1 MKRVWISV
9 LVTSV
14 IILLTGSL
22 YWVTSAENPSGT
34 AQGTE
39 AISASQT
46 NFSPSQL
53 LFSYQGQLLDG
64 TNPAPPQNIAMIFRL
79 FSTNSGGVACW
90 TESRTVSIGDNG
102 LFNVLLGQITA
113 INPDCLTGD
122 VYLELEVNGITL
134 NPRERF
140 TSGIHSYEATTLV
153 AGAITRGALNI
164 AGNLTMQDSDTPGLY
179 YNPTNNSQWRTFIT
193 GSDNFAVA
201 RYDTGAST
209 WQNLFRIHPLGHA
222 VLVSGTLTISRPD
235 ESYLRWDDTTT
246 NNLWQAVMRRDPN
259 RLTFDYYRAA
269 TNTWMPDR
277 LTLSS
282 AGDVSIAGNLS
293 IGGTCRVTAVPAED
307 NTLASLDP
315 TCMAGSITSGAY
327 IEANLMSIAERQAN
341 EVNRFSQGDLLCWSQ
356 QERQLVLCHQMNDPL
371 VMGVADASG
380 KPIVLGAEPIKV
392 IGPVETGDYLVA
404 SDTPGYA
411 IATKTPT
418 FGIVIAQ
425 ALEAFDGE
433 TGLIWAMI
441 RKM

>member
-1 MKRVWISV
+1 MKRIWTTVFTTIV
-9 LVTSV
+9 IALFTS
-14 IILLTGSL
+14 GL
-22 YWVTSAENPSGT
+22 YWVTSAEQPGVTGPTQETS
-34 AQGTE
+34 
-39 AISASQT
+39 ST
-46 NFSPSQL
+46 NQVSFAPSQL
-53 LFSYQGQLLDG
+53 LFSYQGQLFDG
-64 TNPAPPQNIAMIFRL
+64 VNPALPQNIPMIFRF
-79 FSTNSGGVACW
+79 FSSSNGGTACW
-90 TESRTVSIGDNG
+90 TESRTVTINSNG

-113 INPDCLTGD
+113 INPDCLGGD
-122 VYLELEVNGITL
+122 VYLELVVNGTTL
-134 NPRERF
+134 SPRERL
-140 TSGIHSYEATTLV
+140 TSVLHSNEANTLIS
-153 AGAITRGALNI
+153 GAITRGALNV
-164 AGNLTMQDSDTPGLY
+164 AGDLTVQNSATPGLY
-179 YNPTNNSQWRTFIT
+179 YNPTSNSQWRTFIT
-193 GSDNFAVA
+193 QADNFSVA
-201 RYDTGAST
+201 RYTDGN
-209 WQNLFRIHPLGHA
+209 WQNLFRIESIGHA
-222 VLVSGTLTISRPD
+222 TLVSGTLTISRPD
-235 ESYLRWDDTTT
+235 ESYLRWNDTNT

-282 AGDVSIAGNLS
+282 AGDVAIAGNLS
-293 IGGTCRVTAVPAED
+293 IGGTCNVTAVADED

-341 EVNRFSQGDLLCWSQ
+341 QVERFSQGDLLCWSE
-356 QERQLVLCHQMNDPL
+356 QERQLVLCHQTNDPL

-411 IATKTPT
+411 IAAQTPS

-425 ALEAFDGE
+425 ALENFDGE